1 MNTHARLTLLGAAF
15 LGACLLPATL
25 PVVSAK
31 DVVAG
36 ESHPNAARPVVQL
49 ALLLDT
55 SNSMDGLI
63 DQARTRLWQIVKDLA
78 RARQDGQRA
87 RLEVALFE
95 YGNNGLAAESGYI
108 RQVVAFTDDLDRLSA
123 ELFALRTNGGDEYC
137 GAVIARAV
145 ANLGWSHRARDLKL
159 MFIAGNEP
167 FTQGSVDFR
176 DAVRRA
182 VSQGIAVNTIFC
194 GPQDE
199 GMRTGWKEGA
209 MLADGTFACID
220 QNRRMPV
227 IDCPQDREIA
237 QLNEELNRTYLAYGA
252 EGKRRQEM
260 QVAQDRNAAAA
271 APGVAAERAAT
282 KASGVYFNGS
292 WDLVD
297 AVNSGGVELDAMKE
311 EELPEELKDK
321 SAEERKRLVAEADA
335 TRRRTQ
341 ERIQELSREREAYL
355 AAALARLPEQS
366 ESSLDEAVLNSV
378 RAQAVKVG
386 YSFE

>member
-1 MNTHARLTLLGAAF
+1 MNTHHSIAF
-15 LGACLLPATL
+15 LAAALSGVFALATPAAL
-25 PVVSAK
+25 R
-31 DVVAG
+31 AG
-36 ESHPNAARPVVQL
+36 EPDRPAPHVHTTRPVVQL

-63 DQARTRLWQIVKDLA
+63 DQARTRLWQIVKDLS

-95 YGNNGLAAESGYI
+95 YGNNSLSAESGYI
-108 RQVVAFTDDLDRLSA
+108 RQVLAFTDDLDRISA

-137 GAVIARAV
+137 GTVIARAV
-145 ANLGWSHRARDLKL
+145 SNLAWSHRARDLKL

-176 DAVRRA
+176 DAIRRA

-194 GPQDE
+194 GAQDE

-209 MLADGTFACID
+209 MLADGTFACINQD
-220 QNRRMPV
+220 RRLPV
-227 IDCPQDREIA
+227 IDCPQDKEIA
-237 QLNEELNRTYLAYGA
+237 RLNAELNDTYLAYGVH
-252 EGKRRQEM
+252 GGYRREM
-260 QVAQDRNAAAA
+260 QAAQDRNAAAA

-282 KASGVYFNGS
+282 KATALYRNSS

-297 AVNSGGVELDAMKE
+297 AVSEGEVDVATMKD
-311 EELPEELKDK
+311 EELPEELKGK
-321 SAEERKRLVAEADA
+321 SAEERKRVVAEAEA
-335 TRRRTQ
+335 ARRRTQ
-341 ERIQELSREREAYL
+341 ERIQELAKAREAHL
-355 AAALARLPEQS
+355 AAELAKLPADASSALDQAILH
-366 ESSLDEAVLNSV
+366 SV
-378 RAQAVKVG
+378 RAQAAKVG

>member
-1 MNTHARLTLLGAAF
+1 MNTRTTITFLAAALCGVF
-15 LGACLLPATL
+15 LLPTQPSLLAR
-25 PVVSAK
+25 

-36 ESHPNAARPVVQL
+36 ESHPHNARPVVQL

-63 DQARTRLWQIVKDLA
+63 DQARTRLWQIVKDLS
-78 RARQDGQRA
+78 RARQDGRHA
-87 RLEVALFE
+87 RIEVALFE
-95 YGNNGLAAESGYI
+95 YGNNSIAAESGYI
-108 RQVVAFTDDLDRLSA
+108 RQVLPFSDDLDRLSA
-123 ELFALRTNGGDEYC
+123 ELFALRTNGGDEFC
-137 GAVIARAV
+137 GTVISRAV
-145 ANLGWSHRARDLKL
+145 TNLSWSNRARDLKL

-176 DAVRRA
+176 DAIRRA
-182 VSQGIAVNTIFC
+182 VAQGIAVNTIFC

-199 GMRTGWKEGA
+199 GTRTGWKEGA

-237 QLNEELNRTYLAYGA
+237 QLNETLNRTYLAYGRD
-252 EGKRRQEM
+252 GYRRQEM

-271 APGVAAERAAT
+271 APGVASERAAA
-282 KASGVYFNGS
+282 KASSVYRNTS

-297 AVNSGGVELDAMKE
+297 AVSEGAVDVDSMNE
-311 EELPEELKDK
+311 EDLPEALKDK
-321 SAEERKRLVAEADA
+321 TAEERKRIVAENQAA
-335 TRRRTQ
+335 RERTQ
-341 ERIQELSREREAYL
+341 QRIQELTREREAYL
-355 AAALARLPEQS
+355 AAELARLPES
-366 ESSLDEAVLNSV
+366 GAAALDEAVLNSV
-378 RAQAVKVG
+378 RAQAIKVG